1 MPQLA
6 SEIMVGASG
15 AVYVAPTGT
24 ALPTAIAP
32 ALNAAFIDY
41 GLITEDGI
49 TFEPSMEQEILRS
62 WQVLGR
68 VRTIVTQRDIQIA
81 FALQQWNELTVP
93 FTFGGGTVV
102 KTVGPP
108 AYWTYSPTETQ
119 VRDVR
124 AMVVTWLDGA
134 RAYRLVL
141 PEVEVTDL
149 ASFTLAKTAEAALG
163 VTVNAISGAAA
174 GYTWKIITD
183 DTAFEV

>member
-6 SEIMVGASG
+6 SEILVGASG
-15 AVYVAPTGT
+15 AVNVAPTGT
-24 ALPTAIAP
+24 PLPTAVAP
-32 ALNAAFIDY
+32 ALNAAFVDY
-41 GLITEDGI
+41 GLITEDGV
-49 TFEPSMEQEILRS
+49 TFDPSMEQEVLRS

-68 VRTIVTQRDIQIA
+68 VRTIVTQRDFQLT
-81 FALQQWNELTVP
+81 FALQQWNELTLP
-93 FTFGGGTVV
+93 FALGGGTVV
-102 KTVGPP
+102 KTTGPP
-108 AYWTYSPTETQ
+108 VYYTYSPTETQ

-124 AMVVTWLDGA
+124 AMVVTWLDGT
-134 RAYRLVL
+134 RAYRLVM

-183 DTAFEV
+183 DTNFEV

>member
-15 AVYVAPTGT
+15 SVSIAPTGT
-24 ALPTAIAP
+24 ALPVDIAT

-49 TFEPSMEQEILRS
+49 TFEPNMEQEVLYS
-62 WQVLGR
+62 WQSLGR
-68 VRTIVTQRDIQIA
+68 VRTIVTRRDVQLT

-93 FTFGGGTVV
+93 FAFGGGTV
-102 KTVGPP
+102 TPTTGPP
-108 AYWTYSPTETQ
+108 AYYTFAPTETQ
-119 VRDVR
+119 NRDVR
-124 AMVVTWLDGA
+124 AMVISWVDGT
-134 RAYRLVL
+134 RDFRLVL

-149 ASFTLAKTAEAALG
+149 ASFTLSKSAEAALG

-174 GYTWKIITD
+174 GYTWRLITD
-183 DTAFEV
+183 DAQFAV

>member
-6 SEIMVGASG
+6 AEIMVGASG

-24 ALPTAIAP
+24 ALPVDIAT

-49 TFEPSMEQEILRS
+49 TMEPTMEQEILRS

-68 VRTIVTQRDIQIA
+68 VRTIVTARDFQMT
-81 FALQQWNELTVP
+81 FALQQWNELTLP
-93 FTFGGGTVV
+93 FALGGGTVV
-102 KTVGPP
+102 KTTGPP
-108 AYWTYSPTETQ
+108 AYYTFSPTETQ

-124 AMVVTWLDGA
+124 AMVIQWADGT
-134 RAYRLVL
+134 RDFRLVL

-149 ASFTLAKTAEAALG
+149 ASFTLSKTAEAALG

-174 GYTWKIITD
+174 GYSWKIITD
-183 DTAFEV
+183 DAQFEV

>member
-24 ALPTAIAP
+24 ALPVDITT
-32 ALNAAFIDY
+32 ALNAAFVDY

-49 TFEPSMEQEILRS
+49 TAEPAMEQEILRS

-68 VRTIVTQRDIQIA
+68 VRTIVTQRDFQVT
-81 FALQQWNELTVP
+81 FALQQWNELTLP
-93 FTFGGGTVV
+93 FSFGGGTVTGV
-102 KTVGPP
+102 NPFIFT
-108 AYWTYSPTETQ
+108 PTETQ

-124 AMVVTWLDGA
+124 AMVIQWADGT
-134 RAYRLVL
+134 RDFRLVI
-141 PEVEVTDL
+141 PEAEVTDL
-149 ASFTLAKTAEAALG
+149 ASFTLSKTAEAALG

-174 GYTWKIITD
+174 GYSWRIITD
-183 DTAFEV
+183 DAQFAV